1 MTKWLG
7 TPGIMGQDNKKK
19 NYQKPSHYSNILI
32 EIATILTTS
41 QNQHNTKHSISMPY
55 KIFKIFTPYL

>member
-1 MTKWLG
+1 MVLSKRNNVISRKTILYGKMTKWLG

-41 QNQHNTKHSISMPY
+41 
-55 KIFKIFTPYL
+55 